1 MASAQGWVQAQAIP
15 NPNPNPSPNLALGVV
30 AHAGVGLLV
39 QPVERAAG
47 HLRDMGRY
55 RRGIGEI

>member
-1 MASAQGWVQAQAIP
+1 MASAQVWFRLR
-15 NPNPNPSPNLALGVV
+15 PSLALALTLAPNLALGVV

-47 HLRDMGRY
+47 HLRGMGRY
-55 RRGIGEI
+55 GRDVGEM